1 MNLILIIICFRL
13 RVQLKMAADDFKNVF
28 TRQISAANVTTA
40 KAEEKL
46 LEDDSDMFF
55 INYHQFGPQGSTV

>member
-1 MNLILIIICFRL
+1 
-13 RVQLKMAADDFKNVF
+13 MAADDFKNVF

-46 LEDDSDMFF
+46 LEDDSDMFL
-55 INYHQFGPQGSTV
+55 INYHSVRSQGSTV